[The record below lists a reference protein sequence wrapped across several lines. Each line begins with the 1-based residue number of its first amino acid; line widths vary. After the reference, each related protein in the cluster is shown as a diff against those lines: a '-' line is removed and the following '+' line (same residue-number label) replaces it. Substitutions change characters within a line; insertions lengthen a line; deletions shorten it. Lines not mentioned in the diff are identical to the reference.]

1 VFRDITLRGATAPGD
16 PVSAA
21 ILWGYRPAAQLKSWS
36 IVRTKKK
43 GEWAF
48 AATSDAVEAFLIRQ
62 EPLYFAAPRKTG
74 GFWMWPVKS
83 KVQCV
88 GTNQLRATLGQPEY

>member
-1 VFRDITLRGATAPGD
+1 MFDTITLRGATSPGD

-36 IVRTKKK
+36 IVRTKTK
-43 GEWAF
+43 GQWALS
-48 AATSDAVEAFLIRQ
+48 ATSETIEAFLIRQ
-62 EPLYFAAPRKTG
+62 QPLYFAAPRQHG

-83 KVQCV
+83 AVQQV
-88 GTNQLRATLGQPEY
+88 GTNQLRATLGQPDY